1 MTQREAPEFNVL
13 SGIRVVDLSQNMAG
27 PFCTQILAD
36 FGAQVTK
43 VEPPSGDPARLW
55 GPPFIGDDAA
65 LFLAANRGK
74 TSVALDLKTEAGR
87 KALWE
92 LIDEADVFVE
102 AFRTGT
108 IERLGFGRDVVR
120 KRRPSILYVS
130 VSAYGRSGPRA
141 DLAGYDPLVQ
151 AYSGLVSNTGYPDGE
166 PARVGASVNDLG
178 TGMWAAMAV
187 MAALRAR
194 DATGEGTDIDLS
206 LLDTSLAWMSYHLT
220 GYLSAGLEPQRMGT
234 SLALIAPYGAF
245 PTKDGPLMI
254 AAANNGLFARL
265 CDALD
270 LNDLVDDARYAD
282 NPTRVEHRATLDALV
297 AGKTIEFTSDEL
309 FERLRE
315 FGVPVA
321 PIHTVPQ
328 VVTDPQ
334 VVESEMLREGVDP
347 DREGYWE
354 TLLPMRFG
362 GRRMAQRPPP
372 PKRPKE

>member
-36 FGAQVTK
+36 FGAEVTK
-43 VEPPSGDPARLW
+43 VEPPTGDPARLW

-74 TSVALDLKTEAGR
+74 TSIALDLKTGSGR
-87 KALWE
+87 ERLWE
-92 LIDEADVFVE
+92 LIDQADVFVE

-108 IERLGFGRDVVR
+108 IERLGFGREAVR
-120 KRRPSILYVS
+120 QRRPTILYVS

-151 AYSGLVSNTGYPDGE
+151 AYSGLVANTGYPEGD

-194 DATGEGTDIDLS
+194 DATGEGTEIDLS

-220 GYLSAGLEPQRMGT
+220 GFLGAGLEPQRMGT

-245 PTKDGPLMI
+245 PTQDRPLMI
-254 AAANNGLFARL
+254 AAPNNGLFARL

-270 LNDLVDDARYAD
+270 LTALVDDPRFVD

-297 AGKTIEFTSDEL
+297 GEKTVMFPSDDL

-315 FGVPVA
+315 FGVPAA

-328 VVTDPQ
+328 VVADPQ
-334 VVESEMLREGVDP
+334 VAESGMLREGSGS
-347 DREGYWE
+347 DRRGYWE
-354 TLLPMRFG
+354 TLLPIRFG
-362 GRRMAQRPPP
+362 GRRMPLRPPP
-372 PKRPKE
+372 PKRPEE